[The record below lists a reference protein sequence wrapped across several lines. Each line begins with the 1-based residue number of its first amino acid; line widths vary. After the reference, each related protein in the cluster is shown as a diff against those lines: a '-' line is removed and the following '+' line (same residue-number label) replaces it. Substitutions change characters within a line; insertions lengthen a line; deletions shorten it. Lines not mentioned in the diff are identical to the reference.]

1 MFLISLG
8 FRNSFVHPSKVGSS
22 VNRKDKYNVSDF
34 LKFMFDWKSIPRKK
48 KERKSFLIVIKN
60 KRMLISNFVAF

>member
-34 LKFMFDWKSIPRKK
+34 FKIHVRLEIHPSKKKRKK
-48 KERKSFLIVIKN
+48 ELSNRNKE
-60 KRMLISNFVAF
+60 